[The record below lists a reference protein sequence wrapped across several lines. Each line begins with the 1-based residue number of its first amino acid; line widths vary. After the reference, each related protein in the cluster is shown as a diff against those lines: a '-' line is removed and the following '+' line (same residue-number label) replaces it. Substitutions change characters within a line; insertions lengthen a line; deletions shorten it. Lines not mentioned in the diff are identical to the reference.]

1 MDGLKCKCGGRLD
14 LTTGRCMDCKKQC
27 LQGIGSI
34 MIGDTIVT
42 IDTEDEPD
50 PEYCPEEDTP
60 REIDWEEYDRLFG
73 IR

>member
-42 IDTEDEPD
+42 IDTESEPD
-50 PEYCPEEDTP
+50 PE
-60 REIDWEEYDRLFG
+60 
-73 IR
+73 